1 MEFGS
6 WEINAFLF
14 RVHGIKFQ
22 TASGFGFRHGKG
34 LEGVYMPQL
43 RSALTVVDRLN
54 LKKSQLFFTK
64 FVYEFHFQ
72 CRMPGID
79 QKVDYS
85 TLN

>member
-1 MEFGS
+1 MS
-6 WEINAFLF
+6 SAFLTSDYF
-14 RVHGIKFQ
+14 IRPYEIVN
-22 TASGFGFRHGKG
+22 
-34 LEGVYMPQL
+34 L
-43 RSALTVVDRLN
+43 LTVVDRLIFGCP
-54 LKKSQLFFTK
+54 STFFTK